1 MMSNLPRKTRILG
14 LALLIVTFGVG
25 ASTGAAFDRILASGT
40 PVIAPVAE
48 EQPRPEP
55 STIHEG
61 SIFDHLDLT
70 PEQRESVDAILARR
84 KAEMDA
90 FWEEAGPRMR
100 SLVRSANAEIRAL
113 LTPEQ
118 LEEYGR
124 IRAER
129 RRAERER
136 CQQDHNAKENQS
148 R

>member
-1 MMSNLPRKTRILG
+1 
-14 LALLIVTFGVG
+14 
-25 ASTGAAFDRILASGT
+25 
-40 PVIAPVAE
+40 
-48 EQPRPEP
+48 
-55 STIHEG
+55 
-61 SIFDHLDLT
+61 
-70 PEQRESVDAILARR
+70 
-84 KAEMDA
+84 
-90 FWEEAGPRMR
+90 MR